1 MDLLEVL
8 GVVCT
13 QYARL
18 VRSDKPKDCFDL
30 VKRAYLSYHNDHG
43 AMLDMGSSALVKNE
57 MFLKYVCDQLDRS
70 TDTVNYANK
79 EYPQS
84 MVFKALH
91 EYEDRHSEGDKS
103 LLDEQ
108 GLTALQRLAWL
119 NYAPTFLV
127 ASSLHALIKHM
138 KILDEHLAKT
148 DLDKLTDRDVFTL
161 MKLMDN
167 VRLRAFKWMPEDFPF
182 VSFDL

>member
-8 GVVCT
+8 GVVST
-13 QYARL
+13 QYAKL
-18 VRSDKPKDCFDL
+18 VQSYKPKDCFNA

-43 AMLDMGSSALVKNE
+43 AMLDMGSAALVKDE
-57 MFLKYVCDQLDRS
+57 WFLKYVCDQLDRS
-70 TDTVNYANK
+70 TDKVNYASR

-91 EYEDRHSEGDKS
+91 EYEGSHSAGDKS

-127 ASSLHALIKHM
+127 APSLHALIKHM
-138 KILDEHLAKT
+138 KILDERLAET
-148 DLDKLTDRDVFTL
+148 DLDKLTDSDVFTL
-161 MKLMDN
+161 MNLMDN
-167 VRLRAFKWMPEDFPF
+167 VRLRAYKWMPEDFPF